1 MATKKN
7 SAIDQKKLREMSA
20 PAVATHME
28 GLIAAHAATAKDGR
42 LEVATALAMTS
53 SKITVDASVIPFTT
67 VPADTFDRTFDDN
80 QIGINTGDLVRLFI
94 ANLKSLLP
102 GIASS
107 LDQIPE
113 NPAMQIELVARFV
126 RLALLQP

>member
-1 MATKKN
+1 MATKKKGTV
-7 SAIDQKKLREMSA
+7 DQKKLRAMSA
-20 PAVATHME
+20 PVVTTHME
-28 GLIAAHAATAKDGR
+28 GLIAAHEATAKDGR

-53 SKITVDASVIPFTT
+53 SKVTVDATATPFTT
-67 VPADTFDRTFDDN
+67 VPADAFDRTFDDN

-102 GIASS
+102 RIASS
-107 LDQIPE
+107 LAQIPE

-126 RLALLQP
+126 RLALLQQ

>member
-7 SAIDQKKLREMSA
+7 AVAQKKLRTMSA
-20 PAVATHME
+20 PAVTSHMQ
-28 GLIAAHAATAKDGR
+28 GLITAHAATAQDGR
-42 LEVATALAMTS
+42 LEIATALAMTS
-53 SKITVDASVIPFTT
+53 SKVTVDATTDPFTT
-67 VPADTFDRTFDDN
+67 VPANAFDLSFNDN
-80 QIGINTGDLVRLFI
+80 QIGITTADLVRLFI

-113 NPAMQIELVARFV
+113 NPAMAIADVATLVM
-126 RLALLQP
+126 LALLQP